1 MKRNRMMRFI
11 VCLLVVIA
19 ISVPQGTPA
28 QAPAKHAITFQDL
41 MALSRVSEAQIS
53 PDGKWVAYRVGT
65 PDMAA
70 NRIPGNIWVVS
81 TGGGAPRQLTSSGRD
96 SRPVWSPDGKRLAF
110 LSSRDGTSQIYVI
123 SLDGGEAVK
132 MTSLSTG
139 ADNVQWSP
147 DGQWLAFTSEVYPYC
162 QDDACNSQRD
172 AEREKSKVK
181 ARIYDR
187 LLYRHWTVWSEGKRS
202 HLFVV
207 PVGGGTPRDV
217 TPGAEYDVPPV
228 QRGGA
233 EDIAF
238 SPDNKEICFTAVT
251 DPMEAIST
259 NGDLFTV
266 PVAGGAPKRI
276 TTSTGFDG
284 SPTYSPDG
292 QTIAYRSQARA
303 GFEADLWRL
312 MLYDRASGRHAV
324 LNEKFDR
331 SVEHIVWSPD
341 SKTIY
346 FDAEDRA
353 EKPVYAVAATA
364 GAEPKQILADTYNS
378 DISLSGDGHTLT
390 FTRQHL
396 TMPAEV
402 FVASSDGSNVRQ
414 LTQVNAAVLA
424 KLAMSPAE
432 KFGFAGAE
440 GTQVMGMLVKPP
452 FFDASKKYPLVLVA
466 HGGPQTMWSNAW
478 GYRWNPQ
485 MFAAPGYVVLLI
497 NRRGSTGFGQKFTD
511 EISGT
516 YGTKDFED
524 LMKGVDYTLQKYP
537 FVDGNRM
544 AAAGASFGGFMMN
557 WFASQAKG
565 RFKAIVTHA
574 SIYDQTSMYGAT
586 EELWFME
593 WDQKGTP
600 WTNPEGYR
608 RSSPGTY
615 AADFGKYKTPT
626 LVIHGEQDYRVPYTQ
641 GLQMF
646 TALQRQGVPS
656 KLMIFP
662 DEGHWILKPQN
673 SELWFKTVLDWLA
686 TYLK

>member
-1 MKRNRMMRFI
+1 MTSCRRTRL
-11 VCLLVVIA
+11 VLCLLAVISMA
-19 ISVPQGTPA
+19 APHVALA
-28 QAPAKHAITFQDL
+28 QAKRAITFQDL
-41 MALSRVSEAQIS
+41 MAIHRASEAQIS
-53 PDGKWVAYRVGT
+53 PDGAWVAFRVAT

-70 NRIPGNIWVVS
+70 NRIPGNLWFAP
-81 TGGGAPRQLTSSGRD
+81 TAGGEPRQLTSSGRD

-110 LSSRDGTSQIYVI
+110 LSSRDGTSQVYVI
-123 SLDGGEAVK
+123 SLEGGEALK
-132 MTSLSTG
+132 LTSLSTG

-147 DGQWLAFTSEVYPYC
+147 DGKWLAFTSEVYPDC
-162 QDDACNSQRD
+162 KDDACNTQRD
-172 AEREKSKVK
+172 ADREKSKVK

-187 LLYRHWTVWSEGKRS
+187 LLYRHWTTWSEGKRS
-202 HLFVV
+202 HLFVT
-207 PVGGGTPRDV
+207 PVNGGTPRDL
-217 TPGAEYDVPPV
+217 TPGANYDVPPV

-233 EDIAF
+233 DDISF
-238 SPDNKEICFTAVT
+238 SPDSKEICFTAVT
-251 DPMEAIST
+251 DQVEAIST

-266 PVAGGAPKRI
+266 PVAGGAAKRI
-276 TTSTGFDG
+276 TSNQGFDG
-284 SPTYSPDG
+284 SPAYSPDG
-292 QTIAYRSQARA
+292 RTIAYRSQARA

-312 MLYDRASGRHAV
+312 MLYDRAGGKHTV
-324 LNEKFDR
+324 VNEKFDR
-331 SVEHIVWSPD
+331 SVEHIVWSPA

-353 EKPVYAVAATA
+353 EKPVYSVAAA
-364 GAEPKQILADTYNS
+364 PGAEPKQILPDNFNS
-378 DISLSGDGHTLT
+378 DISLSGDGRTLA
-390 FTRQHL
+390 FSRQSA

-402 FVASSDGSNVRQ
+402 FAASSDGSNVRQ
-414 LTQVNAAVLA
+414 LTQLNAALLA
-424 KLAMSPAE
+424 KLDLSPAE
-432 KFGFAGAE
+432 KFWFAGAG

-452 FFDASKKYPLVLVA
+452 AFDATKKYPLILIA

-485 MFAAPGYVVLLI
+485 MFAAPGYVALLI

-524 LMKGVDYTLQKYP
+524 LMKGVDYALGKYT
-537 FVDGNRM
+537 FIDGNRM

-557 WFASQAKG
+557 WFASQSKG
-565 RFKAIVTHA
+565 RFKALVTHA
-574 SIYDQTSMYGAT
+574 SIFDQVSMYGAT

-593 WDQKGTP
+593 WDQKGMP

-608 RSSPGTY
+608 RASPGAY

-626 LVIHGEQDYRVPYTQ
+626 LVIHGEMDYRVPYTQ

-656 KLMIFP
+656 KLVVFP

-673 SELWFKTVLDWLA
+673 SELWFKTVFDWLA